1 MNIDMINK
9 FKERKIKAK
18 DIFEVKTI
26 NSFRNSVH
34 ISCIEQLDSDI
45 DGRLVV
51 FSLEKMSPS
60 FNGISLNKLVL
71 EITNALSFEN
81 DKDIFVEKLKQV
93 GYAYNDLYDSFVYNL
108 IGRDSFI
115 VSSNFP
121 RIKRDSLPQGI
132 EKVEYDIE
140 LTQIEKF
147 KEN

>member
-1 MNIDMINK
+1 
-9 FKERKIKAK
+9 
-18 DIFEVKTI
+18 
-26 NSFRNSVH
+26 
-34 ISCIEQLDSDI
+34 
-45 DGRLVV
+45 
-51 FSLEKMSPS
+51 MSPS